1 MQIETLTRM
10 AQQIATNN
18 EGVAEPEAIV
28 RVATH
33 LKSFWTPSMV
43 VELSDY
49 ARNHAD
55 EFDPVVLGALERLH
69 SQHLG

>member
-1 MQIETLTRM
+1 
-10 AQQIATNN
+10 
-18 EGVAEPEAIV
+18 
-28 RVATH
+28 
-33 LKSFWTPSMV
+33 MV

-49 ARNHAD
+49 ARDHAD